1 MGLNFVTI
9 SLDSS
14 YVENQ
19 FFGPS
24 RGGVFGT
31 PLGPLF
37 LFFLMWLPVGGDVR
51 GSDHEQEHSSALSDS
66 DDEYDRSSSSSDHDE
81 SSSLGGR
88 SAGSSEELEN
98 DLRMEGISSGPVVCE
113 EADGLIE

>member
-1 MGLNFVTI
+1 M
-9 SLDSS
+9 
-14 YVENQ
+14 
-19 FFGPS
+19 
-24 RGGVFGT
+24 
-31 PLGPLF
+31 GPLF

-51 GSDHEQEHSSALSDS
+51 GSDHEQEHPSALSDS

-81 SSSLGGR
+81 SSSLGSR

-98 DLRMEGISSGPVVCE
+98 DHRMEGISSGPVVCE

>member
-1 MGLNFVTI
+1 MQQRNK
-9 SLDSS
+9 
-14 YVENQ
+14 
-19 FFGPS
+19 S
-24 RGGVFGT
+24 RDCHV
-31 PLGPLF
+31 LG
-37 LFFLMWLPVGGDVR
+37 PVGGDVR
-51 GSDHEQEHSSALSDS
+51 GSDHEQEHPSALSDS
-66 DDEYDRSSSSSDHDE
+66 DDEYDRSSSSSNHDE

>member
-1 MGLNFVTI
+1 
-9 SLDSS
+9 
-14 YVENQ
+14 
-19 FFGPS
+19 
-24 RGGVFGT
+24 
-31 PLGPLF
+31 
-37 LFFLMWLPVGGDVR
+37 MWLPVGGDVR
-51 GSDHEQEHSSALSDS
+51 GSDHEQEHPSALSDS

-98 DLRMEGISSGPVVCE
+98 DRMEGISSGPVVCE